1 MTPYKED
8 IFRELK
14 EVLAKA
20 EPEQIEQLLS
30 DIAHGE
36 FVETALTRAGANDD
50 QCNVTSMNHAVNAT
64 KASPA
69 RPRSETQLSDASR
82 QKRRAGYSV

>member
-36 FVETALTRAGANDD
+36 FVETALTRAGRNDN
-50 QCNVTSMNHAVNAT
+50 QCNVTSMNHAVGEA
-64 KASPA
+64 KVSPA
-69 RPRSETQLSDASR
+69 CPCSEAQLSDASR
-82 QKRRAGYSV
+82 QKRRAGYSA

>member
-14 EVLAKA
+14 QVLAEA
-20 EPEQIEQLLS
+20 EPEQIERLLS

-36 FVETALTRAGANDD
+36 FVETAQTRAGSNDN
-50 QCNVTSMNHAVNAT
+50 QCNVTNINHVVGSV
-64 KASPA
+64 KAGAS
-69 RPRSETQLSDASR
+69 RPRNPEQLSDASR
-82 QKRRAGYSV
+82 QTRRTGYSS